1 MYTIIYLY
9 SSFIYIGASLYSSS
23 FLSFFHPFLHLHK
36 ERWKRKLVDYLKNN
50 WKGCKYMYTQEIV
63 CIWVIHIWKFKDLVL
78 VWERRG
84 QQFFCLQSLRVFF
97 IINNVHHYLSLFIIY
112 IYWRISIF
120 KLFPFFLPSFCYI
133 PKKDERERWLTISK
147 NYWKG
152 CRYMYIQEIVCIW
165 VIHIWKFK
173 DLVLV
178 WERRGQQFFCLQSLR
193 VFLLLKMGV
202 SERNVHM

>member
-1 MYTIIYLY
+1 MKGLQIYVYSRNCLYLGYTYMNLQRFNISLRKRITIFLY
-9 SSFIYIGASLYSSS
+9 
-23 FLSFFHPFLHLHK
+23 
-36 ERWKRKLVDYLKNN
+36 
-50 WKGCKYMYTQEIV
+50 
-63 CIWVIHIWKFKDLVL
+63 
-78 VWERRG
+78 
-84 QQFFCLQSLRVFF
+84 LQSWRVFF

-165 VIHIWKFK
+165 VMHIWIFK
-173 DLVLV
+173 GFNINLRKKRTTV
-178 WERRGQQFFCLQSLR
+178 FFCLQSLR
-193 VFLLLKMGV
+193 VFLLFKMG
-202 SERNVHM
+202 NVKKDGHTGGVREMSICRIATATVNI

>member
-1 MYTIIYLY
+1 MYTRELSKNCMYRGYTYMNLQRFNISLRKRITIFLY
-9 SSFIYIGASLYSSS
+9 
-23 FLSFFHPFLHLHK
+23 
-36 ERWKRKLVDYLKNN
+36 
-50 WKGCKYMYTQEIV
+50 
-63 CIWVIHIWKFKDLVL
+63 
-78 VWERRG
+78 
-84 QQFFCLQSLRVFF
+84 LQSWRVFF
-97 IINNVHHYLSLFIIY
+97 IISNVHHYLSLFIIY

-165 VIHIWKFK
+165 IIHIWKFK